1 MLNVNRSEWDEF
13 WRTASTTE
21 SYYNPSTTTANP
33 YTTTYS
39 YYDKSVTTENLN
51 KDLSSKTYSSPKLK
65 TTKNPY
71 NFADFGKTKYTAPP
85 YFKTTKTFQKYTSH
99 KSQFSYTSY
108 TSTLP
113 TIYTSPYQ
121 PNTYT
126 TSGKSQ
132 WCQLNTESKKSLHV
146 MECSSNLMRHYFQ
159 LLQKL
164 FFVTLTL
171 FIDKTHRD

>member
-113 TIYTSPYQ
+113 TIYTFPYQ

-126 TSGKSQ
+126 TSTSGKSQ
-132 WCQLNTESKKSLHV
+132 RCQLNTFKSKKS
-146 MECSSNLMRHYFQ
+146 
-159 LLQKL
+159 
-164 FFVTLTL
+164 
-171 FIDKTHRD
+171 